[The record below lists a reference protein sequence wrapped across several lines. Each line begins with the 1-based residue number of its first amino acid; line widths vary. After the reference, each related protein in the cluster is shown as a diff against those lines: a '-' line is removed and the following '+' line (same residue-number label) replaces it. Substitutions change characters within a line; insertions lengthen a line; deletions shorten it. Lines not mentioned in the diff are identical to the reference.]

1 MFDFDIFATKVSR
14 HIKEGKSILRRSQ
27 LLTEVVDSKRNRDYF
42 YQKFCQLTI
51 DLNDLYQNDSSIAND
66 NLTEQELLRK
76 EGIYVISQLEQK
88 KIYVSEDT
96 LGSIHDMMLKTGL
109 TAYFKQIR
117 HQFYASGFADF
128 TNKVEALAKNKY
140 ATSNISA
147 EVLKFLSYY
156 NNYSQWYVSGYKGT
170 KVTVQLAR
178 VFADALFVLIMGVFN
193 KRQAV
198 LPKKDIF
205 NYAANLYDL
214 VDMLNRDLSAR
225 QSQRE
230 IKRGGSS
237 MIDIKAC
244 TVYKDSNVLVIEPK
258 RLIKSSGDKEGLRKS
273 AEMCHKYFGIYRTS
287 LVTGQTVQGANWCT
301 AVGPEPVS
309 HSQPGS
315 MHFLN
320 RYLFQSGN
328 NLYYFVDLRED
339 KIYALRTCGSDPQG
353 VENAETCKK
362 MFPNDPARAFRR
374 IMMSCTEEV
383 TSAMGSSLG
392 PVTALLQKFNLTDEW
407 AQKYITFVNNSK
419 YKESTPEDKEE
430 EAGLI
435 DDPDDLWAIDGE

>member
-14 HIKEGKSILRRSQ
+14 HIKEGKSILRKSQ
-27 LLTEVVDSKRNRDYF
+27 LLTEVVNSKRNRDYF

-51 DLNDLYQNDSSIAND
+51 DLKDLYSTDDFIAISD
-66 NLTEQELLRK
+66 KSEQELLRK
-76 EGIYVISQLEQK
+76 EGVYIISQLEQK
-88 KIYVSEDT
+88 KIYVSVDT
-96 LGSIHDMMLKTGL
+96 LGSIHNMMLQAGL
-109 TAYFKQIR
+109 TAFFKQIR

-156 NNYSQWYVSGYKGT
+156 NNYSRWYVSEYKGT

-178 VFADALFVLIMGVFN
+178 VFANALFILVMGLFN
-193 KRQAV
+193 KRRAV

-205 NYAANLYDL
+205 NYATNLYDL
-214 VDMLNRDLSAR
+214 VDMLNRDLSTR

-237 MIDIKAC
+237 MVDIKTC
-244 TVYKDSNVLVIEPK
+244 TVYRDSNVLVIEPK

-287 LVTGQTVQGANWCT
+287 LVTGQTVPGANWCT
-301 AVGPEPVS
+301 AVGPDLVS
-309 HSQPGS
+309 ASQPGS

-320 RYLFQSGN
+320 RYLFHSGN

-339 KIYALRTCGSDPQG
+339 KIYALRTSGSDPEKVAK
-353 VENAETCKK
+353 VERLNKE
-362 MFPNDPARAFRR
+362 FDDPARVFRR
-374 IMMSCTEEV
+374 IMMVCTEEA

-392 PVTALLQKFNLTDEW
+392 SAVNLLQKFGLSDTW
-407 AQKYITFVNNSK
+407 AEQYIKFVTN
-419 YKESTPEDKEE
+419 YREDNYSAKDREE
-430 EAGLI
+430 EANLV
-435 DDPDDLWAIDGE
+435 DDPEDLWAPDQE